1 MKKSKG
7 RSRGMRSPEVVWALN
22 LLWIGLGNYYGSGF
36 EKPQWLLAGAALYA
50 LSSLHLF
57 GVQAVDPW
65 LVGYATLSVVGHVK
79 VRRHNEKVVAEQMR
93 TRRRPT
99 GTGSRAPLPAGES
112 PQLISADAPGLPSAA
127 DQGEELALDSP
138 VRRPAQICPSCGT
151 PRDPLRF
158 SCPQC
163 AYFYDS

>member
-1 MKKSKG
+1 MKQAKG
-7 RSRGMRSPEVVWALN
+7 RSQGMRSPEVVWALN

-36 EKPQWLLAGAALYA
+36 TKPLWVLAGAFLYV
-50 LSSLHLF
+50 LSTLQAF
-57 GVQAVDPW
+57 GRQAVDPW
-65 LVGYATLSVVGHVK
+65 LFGYVVLSVVGHVK

-93 TRRRPT
+93 SRRRAVSIGARPAAEVPRSST
-99 GTGSRAPLPAGES
+99 DVVPDQPAPPGQEAAFGSGFK
-112 PQLISADAPGLPSAA
+112 
-127 DQGEELALDSP
+127 
-138 VRRPAQICPSCGT
+138 RPAQICPSCGA